1 MAPKAIDYSNTI
13 IYKLEHEDD
22 KTLFYVG
29 STTDFIR
36 RKASHKSQCNNL
48 NSKAYNCKVYQM
60 IRDNGGW
67 PAFKMVELKKFPC
80 NDANEAFAEEENFR
94 KALKPIMNSIKAY
107 TGLTQQEQNKQWRDD
122 NPDYNKQYDI
132 DNPEQKK
139 IRQRKWRANNPDYDK
154 NYRINNLDKIRERK
168 KIKMTCDCG
177 AVICKEGLSKH
188 LDTGKHFRWK
198 QNNNIQ

>member
-1 MAPKAIDYSNTI
+1 MAPKTIDYSNTI

-36 RKASHKSQCNNL
+36 RKASHKSRCNNP
-48 NSKAYNCKVYQM
+48 NDKIYNCKVYKM

-67 PAFKMVELKKFPC
+67 ECFKMVELKKFPC
-80 NDANEAFAEEENFR
+80 NDANEAYAEEERFR
-94 KALKPIMNSIKAY
+94 ESLKPSMNSIKAY
-107 TGLTQQEQNKQWRDD
+107 TELTQQERNKQW
-122 NPDYNKQYDI
+122 YI
-132 DNPEQKK
+132 DNIDYKK
-139 IRQRKWRANNPDYDK
+139 QQNKEWRANNTDYNK
-154 NYRINNLDKIRERK
+154 NYRANNRDKIRERRSQ
-168 KIKMTCDCG
+168 KITCDCG
-177 AVICKEGLSKH
+177 AIVCKEGLSKH